1 MQKGILSAALAY
13 VIWGL
18 FPLYFK
24 LLSDIAPLEVLV
36 HRVLWSLLFLLG
48 VLAVRRQW
56 DWLQQARSQ
65 PRLLGVSAISATLLS
80 ANWLTYIWSVTNGH
94 VIEASLGYFITPL
107 VNVLLGY
114 TVLHERLRKAQW
126 AALALATLGVLWLAL
141 QGGRFPWIALVLAC
155 TFGGYGLMRK
165 TAPLGPLEGLTLET
179 MLLTP
184 LALGLAAWGLWKGV
198 GGFPAPSTLTNAMLI
213 GIGPVTAIPLLL
225 FAAGARRISM
235 STLGLLQYLGPSI
248 QFVLGLWLFKE
259 PFSSTRAIGFGLIWT
274 ALVIY
279 TLEAWRF
286 SNANANANANS
297 TQASAASLADSAAA
311 ATGTSGARIK

>member
-1 MQKGILSAALAY
+1 MNKGILSAALAY

-48 VLAVRRQW
+48 VLALRRQW
-56 DWLQQARSQ
+56 DWLKQARSQ
-65 PRLLGVSAISATLLS
+65 PRLVGVSAISATLLS
-80 ANWLTYIWSVTNGH
+80 VNWLTYIWSVTNGH

-114 TVLHERLRKAQW
+114 TVLHERLRRAQL
-126 AALALATLGVLWLAL
+126 AALALAATGVLWLAL

-184 LALGLAAWGLWKGV
+184 LAVGLAVWGLSKGV
-198 GGFPAPSTLTNAMLI
+198 GSFPTTSPLSNAMLI
-213 GIGPVTAIPLLL
+213 GIGPITAIPLLL

-274 ALVIY
+274 ALVVY
-279 TLEAWRF
+279 SWEAWWF
-286 SNANANANANS
+286 ATGNS
-297 TQASAASLADSAAA
+297 FGAKEAAA
-311 ATGTSGARIK
+311 K

>member
-1 MQKGILSAALAY
+1 MNKGMLSAALAY

-24 LLSDIAPLEVLV
+24 LLADIAPLEVLV
-36 HRVLWSLLFLLG
+36 HRVLWSLLFLTG
-48 VLAVRRQW
+48 VLALRRQW

-65 PRLLGVSAISATLLS
+65 PRLIGISAISATLLS
-80 ANWLTYIWSVTNGH
+80 VNWLTYIWSVANGH

-107 VNVLLGY
+107 INVLLGC
-114 TVLHERLRKAQW
+114 TVLNEKLRKAQW
-126 AALALATLGVLWLAL
+126 AALALAAAGVLWLAL

-184 LALGLAAWGLWKGV
+184 LALALAAWGLYKGL
-198 GGFPAPSTLTNAMLI
+198 GSFPAPSGLTNAMLI
-213 GIGPVTAIPLLL
+213 GIGPITAIPLLL

-259 PFSSTRAIGFGLIWT
+259 PFSNARAVGFGLIWT
-274 ALVIY
+274 ALVVY
-279 TLEAWRF
+279 SWEAWRF
-286 SNANANANANS
+286 AA
-297 TQASAASLADSAAA
+297 TQPAQAIAGSGTAAELAA
-311 ATGTSGARIK
+311 ATASGARIK

>member
-1 MQKGILSAALAY
+1 MNKGMLSAALAY

-24 LLSDIAPLEVLV
+24 LLADIAPLEVLV

-48 VLAVRRQW
+48 VLALRRQW
-56 DWLQQARSQ
+56 DWLQQARHT
-65 PRLLGVSAISATLLS
+65 PRLLGISAISATLLS
-80 ANWLTYIWSVTNGH
+80 MNWLTYIWSVANGH

-107 VNVLLGY
+107 VNVLLGC
-114 TVLHERLRKAQW
+114 TVLNEKLRKAQW
-126 AALALATLGVLWLAL
+126 AALALAAAGVLWLAL

-165 TAPLGPLEGLTLET
+165 TGPLGPLEGLTLET

-184 LALGLAAWGLWKGV
+184 AALGLAAWGLYNGL
-198 GGFPAPSTLTNAMLI
+198 GSFPTQSPLSNAMLI
-213 GIGPVTAIPLLL
+213 GIGPITAIPLLL

-259 PFSSTRAIGFGLIWT
+259 PFSNARAVGFGLIWT
-274 ALVIY
+274 ALIVY
-279 TLEAWRF
+279 SWEAWRF
-286 SNANANANANS
+286 ASSQPAQANAG
-297 TQASAASLADSAAA
+297 SATGAELA
-311 ATGTSGARIK
+311 ATASGARIK

>member
-1 MQKGILSAALAY
+1 MNKGILSAALAY

-65 PRLLGVSAISATLLS
+65 PRLLSVSAISATLLS

-114 TVLHERLRKAQW
+114 TVLHERPRKAQW
-126 AALALATLGVLWLAL
+126 AALMLASLGVLWLAL

-165 TAPLGPLEGLTLET
+165 IAPLGPLEGLTLET

-184 LALGLAAWGLWKGV
+184 FALALGAWGLWKGV
-198 GGFPAPSTLTNAMLI
+198 GGFPTFSTLTNALLI
-213 GIGPVTAIPLLL
+213 GIGPITAIPLLL

-259 PFSSTRAIGFGLIWT
+259 PFSGARAVGFGLIWA
-274 ALVIY
+274 ALAVY
-279 TLEAWRF
+279 SFEAWRF
-286 SNANANANANS
+286 LKGNSAQANAG
-297 TQASAASLADSAAA
+297 SAAGAAA
-311 ATGTSGARIK
+311 GAASGARIK

>member
-1 MQKGILSAALAY
+1 MNKGMLSAALAY

-24 LLSDIAPLEVLV
+24 LLADIAPLEVLV
-36 HRVLWSLLFLLG
+36 HRVLWSLLFLMG
-48 VLAVRRQW
+48 VLALRRQW
-56 DWLQQARSQ
+56 DWLTQARSQ
-65 PRLLGVSAISATLLS
+65 PRLIGISAISATLLS
-80 ANWLTYIWSVTNGH
+80 VNWLTYIWSVANGH

-107 VNVLLGY
+107 VNVLLGC
-114 TVLHERLRKAQW
+114 TVLNEKLRKAQW
-126 AALALATLGVLWLAL
+126 AALALAAAGVLWLAL

-184 LALGLAAWGLWKGV
+184 LALGLAAWGLHQGL
-198 GGFPAPSTLTNAMLI
+198 GSFPTPSTLSNAMLI
-213 GIGPVTAIPLLL
+213 GIGPITAIPLLL

-259 PFSSTRAIGFGLIWT
+259 PFSDARAIGFGLIWT
-274 ALVIY
+274 ALVVY
-279 TLEAWRF
+279 SWEAWRF
-286 SNANANANANS
+286 AGAKADSDDQANAGS
-297 TQASAASLADSAAA
+297 
-311 ATGTSGARIK
+311 ATGAELTATANGARIK